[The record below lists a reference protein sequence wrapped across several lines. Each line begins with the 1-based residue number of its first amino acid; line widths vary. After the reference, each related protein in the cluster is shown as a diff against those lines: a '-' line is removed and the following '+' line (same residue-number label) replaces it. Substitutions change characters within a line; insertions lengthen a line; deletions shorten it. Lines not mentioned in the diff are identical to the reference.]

1 MIVNNEQEVATETRE
16 TQVENDLKQSYM
28 TECEIQTDLELV
40 DHKYDSVLTD
50 TSTMDEVFEFYIY
63 KQQLD

>member
-1 MIVNNEQEVATETRE
+1 MR
-16 TQVENDLKQSYM
+16 
-28 TECEIQTDLELV
+28 ECEVQTNLELV
-40 DHKYDSVLTD
+40 DHKYDSVMID

>member
-1 MIVNNEQEVATETRE
+1 
-16 TQVENDLKQSYM
+16 M

-40 DHKYDSVLTD
+40 DHKYDSVMTD